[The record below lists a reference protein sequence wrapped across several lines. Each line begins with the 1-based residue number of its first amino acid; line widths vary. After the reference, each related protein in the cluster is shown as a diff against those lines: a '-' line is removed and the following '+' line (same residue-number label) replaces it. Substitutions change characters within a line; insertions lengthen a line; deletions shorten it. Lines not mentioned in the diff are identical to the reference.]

1 MPIPSRPNPPAPL
14 NPSPRILLGPG
25 PSEVHPRVLAAL
37 GMPLLGHLDPEF
49 VALMDETQ
57 NLLRYVFQTEN
68 RLTMA
73 VSGTGS
79 AGMEAVVVN
88 LIEPGDKMLVCV
100 NGVFGGRM
108 VDVAQRAGA
117 DVSVIERPFGEVFD
131 PQEIKDAVRKVGPKV
146 VGIVQAET
154 STGAWQSI
162 PEIAQI
168 AHEAG
173 AMIAIDSVTGLGGI
187 PVEID
192 AWGIDAVYSG
202 TQKCLSCPP
211 GLAPVSF
218 SPRAVEAIHA
228 RKSKIQSWY
237 LDMTMISRYWGS
249 DRFYHHTAPISM
261 NYALR
266 EALALVVE
274 EGLEARW
281 ARHRTN
287 HLALKA
293 GLTAMGL
300 SLVTAEGHQ
309 LPQLSCVRIPDG
321 VDDLVVRKRLLKD
334 WGIEIGGGL
343 GSLKGKA
350 WRIGLMGHGSRQ
362 ANVTLLLAALET
374 CLRDLGVRRPG
385 GAGDRGVEGLRGR
398 GRGRL
403 ESMTLA
409 DPRGRSPTR
418 LFIGGSRLAVSPHAI
433 GGESRSESNPN
444 LFGEAP

>member
-1 MPIPSRPNPPAPL
+1 MSALKRPLTPLPL
-14 NPSPRILLGPG
+14 NPSQRLLLGPG

-88 LIEPGDKMLVCV
+88 LIEPGDKMLVCI
-100 NGVFGGRM
+100 NGVFGARM
-108 VDVAQRAGA
+108 ADVAERAGA
-117 DVSVIERPFGEVFD
+117 RVTTIERPYGEVFD
-131 PQEIKDAVRKVGPKV
+131 PEEVKTALRKVSPKLI
-146 VGIVQAET
+146 GIVHAET
-154 STGAWQSI
+154 STGAWQ
-162 PEIAQI
+162 PVEDIARI

-173 AMIAIDSVTGLGGI
+173 AMIAIDTVTSLGGV

-218 SPRAVEAIHA
+218 SPRAAEVIQN
-228 RKSKIQSWY
+228 RKTKVQSWY
-237 LDMTMISRYWGS
+237 LDMGMIQRYWGS

-274 EGLEARW
+274 EGLEARF
-281 ARHRTN
+281 ARHKLN
-287 HLALKA
+287 AEALKA
-293 GLTAMGL
+293 GLAAMGIGI
-300 SLVTAEGHQ
+300 VTVEGHQ
-309 LPQLSCVRIPDG
+309 LPELSCIRIPEG
-321 VDDLVVRKRLLKD
+321 IDDLSVRKRLLTD

-350 WRIGLMGHGSRQ
+350 WRIGLMGYGSRRS
-362 ANVTLLLAALET
+362 NVTLVLAALET
-374 CLRDLGVRRPG
+374 CLRDLGHQLEPG
-385 GAGDRGVEGLRGR
+385 AALSAAAE
-398 GRGRL
+398 
-403 ESMTLA
+403 A
-409 DPRGRSPTR
+409 Y
-418 LFIGGSRLAVSPHAI
+418 SREPQMVKA
-433 GGESRSESNPN
+433 
-444 LFGEAP
+444 

>member
-1 MPIPSRPNPPAPL
+1 MVDAATAESIGPLQPPT
-14 NPSPRILLGPG
+14 RVLLGPG

-37 GMPLLGHLDPEF
+37 GMPLLGHLDPAF

-57 NLLRYVFQTEN
+57 GFLRRVFRTKN

-108 VDVAQRAGA
+108 VDVAERAGA
-117 DVSVIERPFGEVFD
+117 EVVAIERPYGEVFD
-131 PQEIKDAVRKVGPKV
+131 PQEVRDAVKRVGPKL
-146 VGIVQAET
+146 VGIVHAET
-154 STGAWQSI
+154 STGAWQ
-162 PEIAQI
+162 PVEEIAEI

-173 AMIAIDSVTGLGGI
+173 AMIAIDTVTSLAGV

-218 SPRAVEAIHA
+218 SDRAAELIAA
-228 RKSKIQSWY
+228 RKTKVRSWY
-237 LDMTMISRYWGS
+237 LDMQMLQRYWGS

-266 EALALVVE
+266 EALALVLE
-274 EGLEARW
+274 EGLEARH
-281 ARHRTN
+281 ARHLLHHR
-287 HLALKA
+287 ALKA
-293 GLTAMGL
+293 GLAAMGIAY
-300 SLVTAEGHQ
+300 VTAEGCG
-309 LPQLSCVRIPDG
+309 LPQLNCIRIPAG
-321 VDDLVVRKRLLKD
+321 IDDLAVRKRLLND

-343 GSLKGKA
+343 GALKGAA
-350 WRIGLMGHGSRQ
+350 WRIGLMGHSCRRE
-362 ANVTLLLAALET
+362 NVTLVLAALET
-374 CLRDLGVRRPG
+374 CLRDLGHAFPA
-385 GAGDRGVEGLRGR
+385 GAALDAASKVY
-398 GRGRL
+398 
-403 ESMTLA
+403 A
-409 DPRGRSPTR
+409 Q
-418 LFIGGSRLAVSPHAI
+418 A
-433 GGESRSESNPN
+433 
-444 LFGEAP
+444 

>member
-1 MPIPSRPNPPAPL
+1 VATVERPAPPPPL
-14 NPSPRILLGPG
+14 SPSPRLLLGPG
-25 PSEVHPRVLAAL
+25 PSDVHPRVLAAL

-57 NLLRYVFQTEN
+57 NLLRYAFQTEN

-100 NGVFGGRM
+100 NGVFGARM
-108 VDVAQRAGA
+108 VDVAERAGA
-117 DVSVIERPFGEVFD
+117 QVTAIERPYGEVFD
-131 PQEIKDAVRKVGPKV
+131 PDEVRAAVRRVGPKV
-146 VGIVQAET
+146 VGIVHAET
-154 STGAWQSI
+154 STGAWQ
-162 PEIAQI
+162 PVEEIARI
-168 AHEAG
+168 AHEGG
-173 AMIAIDSVTGLGGI
+173 AMIALDTVTSLAGV

-218 SPRAVEAIHA
+218 SPRAAEVIQA
-228 RKSKIQSWY
+228 RKTKVQSWY
-237 LDMTMISRYWGS
+237 LDMAMIQRYWGS

-274 EGLEARW
+274 EGLD
-281 ARHRTN
+281 ARHARHKAN
-287 HLALKA
+287 AAALKA
-293 GLTAMGL
+293 GLAAMGL
-300 SLVTAEGHQ
+300 GLVTAEGHQ
-309 LPQLSCVRIPDG
+309 LPQLTCVRIPDG
-321 VDDLVVRKRLLKD
+321 IDDLTVRKRLLKD

-343 GSLKGKA
+343 GPMKGQA

-374 CLRDLGVRRPG
+374 CLRDLGHRFEAG
-385 GAGDRGVEGLRGR
+385 GA
-398 GRGRL
+398 
-403 ESMTLA
+403 LA
-409 DPRGRSPTR
+409 AAAAY
-418 LFIGGSRLAVSPHAI
+418 GST
-433 GGESRSESNPN
+433 G
-444 LFGEAP
+444 

>member
-1 MPIPSRPNPPAPL
+1 MTAPGRPQTPGPL
-14 NPSPRILLGPG
+14 NPSPRFLLGPG

-57 NLLRYVFQTEN
+57 NLLRYAFQTEN
-68 RLTMA
+68 RLTLA

-79 AGMEAVVVN
+79 AGMETVVVN

-108 VDVAQRAGA
+108 VDVAERAGA
-117 DVSVIERPFGEVFD
+117 VVTAIERPYGEVFD
-131 PQEIKDAVRKVGPKV
+131 PEEVRAAVKKVGPKV
-146 VGIVQAET
+146 VGIVHAET
-154 STGAWQSI
+154 STGAWQ
-162 PEIAQI
+162 PVEEVAKI

-173 AMIAIDSVTGLGGI
+173 ALIAIDTVTSLGGV

-218 SPRAVEAIHA
+218 SPRAAEVIQD
-228 RKSKIQSWY
+228 RKTKVQSWY
-237 LDMTMISRYWGS
+237 LDMAMIQRYWAS

-274 EGLEARW
+274 EGLEARFD
-281 ARHRTN
+281 RHKRN
-287 HLALKA
+287 ADALKA
-293 GLTAMGL
+293 GLAAMGIGV
-300 SLVTAEGHQ
+300 VTAEGHQ
-309 LPQLSCVRIPDG
+309 LPQLTCVRIPDG
-321 VDDLVVRKRLLKD
+321 VDDVSVRKRLLAD

-350 WRIGLMGHGSRQ
+350 WRIGLMGHGSRRS
-362 ANVTLLLAALET
+362 NVTTLLAALET
-374 CLRDLGVRRPG
+374 CLRDAGHHFEP
-385 GAGDRGVEGLRGR
+385 GAG
-398 GRGRL
+398 
-403 ESMTLA
+403 LA
-409 DPRGRSPTR
+409 AASEMYSGQ
-418 LFIGGSRLAVSPHAI
+418 GQLAGA
-433 GGESRSESNPN
+433 
-444 LFGEAP
+444 